1 MSSVVSPTRKPVT
14 RITIRELGKLIRPED
29 RIVLGA
35 LFAILFWRDFGPS
48 IFAGFTSLFAGSEF
62 VGSRTLGGAE
72 ILGFVAIALI
82 IKDLKTDRVLGRW
95 EVLAA
100 AGVAIAV
107 LCFSHTIAA
116 IGLTC
121 LGLLFVTRSDKRI
134 ASLGQLCIGLAW
146 IGFWGALVLFV
157 IKPWLLPIET
167 ALAFA
172 PLSLFGSFSLEGIV
186 ISNTSGHAIEVLEP
200 CSAFHNT
207 IVTAFIWLSIIKIL
221 GLGLRLKHFYILAIA
236 LGFVVVLNTARIGV
250 MAISE
255 NQYLFWHVGPGLLI
269 VKVVMLGAVFG
280 LFYFGLDRVPRRG
293 VTAATP

>member
-221 GLGLRLKHFYILAIA
+221 GLDLRLKHFYILAIA

-255 NQYLFWHVGPGLLI
+255 NQYFFWHVGPGLLI
-269 VKVVMLGAVFG
+269 VKVVMLGGVFG